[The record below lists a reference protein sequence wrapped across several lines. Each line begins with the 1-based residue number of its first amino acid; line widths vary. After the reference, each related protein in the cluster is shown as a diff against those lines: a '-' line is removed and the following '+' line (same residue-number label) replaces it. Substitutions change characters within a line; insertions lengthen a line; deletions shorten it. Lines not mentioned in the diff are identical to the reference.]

1 MQKASNLYK
10 LHAPGSPHS
19 LPGVPQRWPLAS
31 PLYEGSA
38 CREAATIYSG
48 EWAPIVSVATQEL
61 GCLGAE
67 EKDGTGENGLDT
79 ESICKPRPTSYPTV
93 P

>member
-1 MQKASNLYK
+1 MASCLSTLRGVSLQGGSYNLQW
-10 LHAPGSPHS
+10 GM
-19 LPGVPQRWPLAS
+19 G
-31 PLYEGSA
+31 
-38 CREAATIYSG
+38 
-48 EWAPIVSVATQEL
+48 PIISVATQEL